1 MSGAPMYS
9 DPAAFASWTSTS
21 YQYPSIMT
29 SGPDG
34 DYNSSWGYSSTS
46 EDDPSMLCPSSEA
59 TTWSSYEPTTTWAPS
74 VNPSSASSYST
85 ITHPVSSTGF
95 SSSNNTW
102 GPSDQASLSA
112 YSEPTT
118 YGERPS
124 LSRSVSADNSTNYMG
139 YGTDYSPS
147 TARISSTAPAS
158 PAEYLASDTVSIGSQ
173 SKNRNSTKTG
183 PKKSAKSTSE
193 KSSSSKRKASKSATS
208 VAANITT
215 TERDSEAQLLARFG
229 HMMSPLGKTPNLT
242 PSEQIRREAWRICK
256 SEAAEMSQRRMKLL
270 EHEHGA
276 LERETQKL
284 QANIGQLREA
294 ITHET
299 RQLEVALEKAERLS
313 SSY

>member
-1 MSGAPMYS
+1 M
-9 DPAAFASWTSTS
+9 F
-21 YQYPSIMT
+21 
-29 SGPDG
+29 
-34 DYNSSWGYSSTS
+34 
-46 EDDPSMLCPSSEA
+46 CPSSEA
-59 TTWSSYEPTTTWAPS
+59 TTWSGYEPATTWAPS
-74 VNPSSASSYST
+74 VNPSSASTYST
-85 ITHPVSSTGF
+85 VTHPLSSTGF
-95 SSSNNTW
+95 SSSNSTW

-124 LSRSVSADNSTNYMG
+124 LSRSVSADNSTNYLG

-147 TARISSTAPAS
+147 TARISSTAPDS
-158 PAEYLASDTVSIGSQ
+158 PAEYLASDTVSTGSQ
-173 SKNRNSTKTG
+173 SKIRTNTKTAS
-183 PKKSAKSTSE
+183 KKSVKSTSE
-193 KSSSSKRKASKSATS
+193 KSSSSKRKASKSHAATS
-208 VAANITT
+208 TAANITT
-215 TERDSEAQLLARFG
+215 TERDYEAQLLARFG

-294 ITHET
+294 ITQET
-299 RQLEVALEKAERLS
+299 RQLEVALQKAERLS